1 MKSIIDDI
9 GSFPLP
15 SYVNRES
22 FEQAYRLAREL
33 IIMGKDPRENVFIFN
48 NFYRTILDSFI
59 IKLNSGLDVATYP
72 QHYDMYK
79 QFIDII
85 HKAMERGTY
94 VVDEKHAIIPE
105 VCVIAAEADSLYDK
119 LGRFIALRVCVT
131 GPLELYLAEV
141 GVKVYEDILFMFA
154 ETVRRFI
161 KNAILN
167 SKHIKTVVIS
177 LDEPSFGI
185 RDIAADRDLI
195 VGALEKALDV
205 KGVVRQIHIHT
216 PTRITDLLEVRSLD
230 VISIEAASSPR
241 NIEYISKD
249 MLEKVD
255 KSIRVGISRTDINN
269 IVAELYGKGVVKP
282 QIEQLVEDEEV
293 IMKRFLKAKMRF
305 GERLTFTGPDCGLG
319 GWPSQEAAELLLKR
333 TVKAVRKALED
344 KNMIQSPCE

>member
-1 MKSIIDDI
+1 MKPIIDDI

-15 SYVNRES
+15 SHVNRGD

-33 IIMGKDPRENVFIFN
+33 IIMGKDLREDLFIFN
-48 NFYRTILDSFI
+48 NFYRVVLDSFM

-72 QHYDMYK
+72 QHYDMHK
-79 QFIDII
+79 QFIEVI

-94 VVDEKHAIIPE
+94 VVEEEHAIIPE
-105 VCVIAAEADSLYDK
+105 VYVIAAEANRLYDEF
-119 LGRFIALRVCVT
+119 GHFIALRVCVT

-141 GVKVYEDILFMFA
+141 GAKVYEDILFMFA

-185 RDIAADRDLI
+185 RDIVADRDLI
-195 VGALEKALDV
+195 VGALERALDV
-205 KGVVRQIHIHT
+205 KGVIRQIHIHA
-216 PTRITDLLEVRSLD
+216 PTRITDLLEARNLD
-230 VISIEAASSPR
+230 VISIEAAASPR
-241 NIEYISKD
+241 NIEYISRD
-249 MLEKVD
+249 MLEKAD
-255 KSIRVGISRTDINN
+255 KNIRVGVSRTDINN
-269 IVAELYGKGVVKP
+269 IMAELYNRGVVKP

-319 GWPSQEAAELLLKR
+319 GWPSQEVAELLLKR
-333 TVKAVRKALED
+333 TVRAVRKALDHED
-344 KNMIQSPCE
+344 VI